1 MKLEDI
7 NKKNIYTVPEKYFDQ
22 LPGRVQ
28 ARIQTKKPE
37 GIFALNWSLTYKI
50 AAPALAMVM
59 LVFYFWY
66 DGPENIQSVESL
78 LTQVATDDLV
88 AYLETTDIT
97 TEEIIESIDFDN
109 IDLDLTDETQIMPGI
124 EMNEESINSIIDE
137 FGVDEDLL

>member
-28 ARIQTKKPE
+28 VRIQAKKPE

-50 AAPALAMVM
+50 AVPALAMVM